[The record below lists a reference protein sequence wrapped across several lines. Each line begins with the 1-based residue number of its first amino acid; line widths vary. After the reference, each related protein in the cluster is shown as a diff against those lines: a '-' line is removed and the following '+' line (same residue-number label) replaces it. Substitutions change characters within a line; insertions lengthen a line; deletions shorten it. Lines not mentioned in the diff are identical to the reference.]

1 MAERQ
6 RKIAR
11 KAYEKLRGRY
21 RVMLEGMPYELDIN

>member
-6 RKIAR
+6 REISR

-21 RVMLEGMPYELDIN
+21 RVLLEGMPYDMDIN